1 MKDQEKGKGLM
12 EPQNSA
18 TELTALIVDDDKLV
32 RMIHQGLL
40 KRAGV
45 KNEAVK
51 NGKEAIDIHCSG
63 QSYDIIFMD
72 KDMPIMNGIEA
83 TKKLRSMGIESMIV
97 GASSCNRDAEK
108 QEFIEAGLNDYQ
120 GKPLTLEA
128 LKSILDVV
136 KASK

>member
-1 MKDQEKGKGLM
+1 MKDQEKGPM
-12 EPQNSA
+12 DPQNSA
-18 TELTALIVDDDKLV
+18 TELRALIVDDDKLV

-63 QSYDIIFMD
+63 QSFDIILMD
-72 KDMPIMNGIEA
+72 RDMPIMNGIEA

-97 GASSCNRDAEK
+97 GASSCYREAEK
-108 QEFIEAGLNDYQ
+108 QEFIEAGLNDFQ
-120 GKPLTLEA
+120 VKPLTLDV

-136 KASK
+136 KARK

>member
-1 MKDQEKGKGLM
+1 MKDQEKGEGPM

-18 TELTALIVDDDKLV
+18 TELRALIVDDDKLV

-72 KDMPIMNGIEA
+72 KDMPIMNGIEVHM
-83 TKKLRSMGIESMIV
+83 LRIINFK
-97 GASSCNRDAEK
+97 AL
-108 QEFIEAGLNDYQ
+108 FILIQ
-120 GKPLTLEA
+120 VCL
-128 LKSILDVV
+128 
-136 KASK
+136 